1 MDTYWF
7 SKKTF
12 EQLKIKYE
20 ALQLSKKTQYNL
32 LNQAIQM
39 DHSSDDLA
47 EEFFKY
53 KEIQKMMQQI
63 EEIIQ
68 QSKIIEDS
76 PAYQKRLPNEVH
88 VGTIVTLQF
97 NEEELYNYTIVGYGE
112 GNLQKN
118 HLAYTTELVQAIL
131 KRKINECFIF
141 VQNGFEHRVKIL
153 DIKPQLN

>member
-118 HLAYTTELVQAIL
+118 HLAYTTELAQAIL

>member
-12 EQLKIKYE
+12 EQLQVKYE
-20 ALQLSKKTQYNL
+20 ALQLSKKTQYDL

-39 DHSSDDLA
+39 DHSSDDLT
-47 EEFFKY
+47 EEFLKY
-53 KEIQKMMQQI
+53 KEIQKTLQQLD
-63 EEIIQ
+63 EVIQ
-68 QSKIIEDS
+68 HSKIIEDS
-76 PAYQKRLPNEVH
+76 PTYQKRLPNEVH

-97 NEEELYNYTIVGYGE
+97 NEEELYEYTIVGYGE
-112 GNLQKN
+112 GDLQKN
-118 HLAYTTELVQAIL
+118 HLSYTTNLAQAIL

-153 DIKPQLN
+153 DVKPQLN

>member
-12 EQLKIKYE
+12 EQLQVKYE
-20 ALQLSKKTQYNL
+20 TLQCSKKEQYDL

-39 DHSSDDLA
+39 DHSSDNLT
-47 EEFFKY
+47 EEFLKY
-53 KEIQKMMQQI
+53 KEIQKTLQQI
-63 EEIIQ
+63 EEVIQ
-68 QSKIIEDS
+68 RAKIIEDS

-97 NEEELYNYTIVGYGE
+97 NEEELYQYTIVGYGE
-112 GNLQKN
+112 GDLQKN
-118 HLAYTTELVQAIL
+118 HLSYTTDLAQAIL
-131 KRKINECFIF
+131 KRKINERFIF

-153 DIKPQLN
+153 DIRPQLN